1 MYKEKFSNY
10 HLYGERSKPIP
21 SDFIHVQSFDSLI
34 DLYDGQIKP
43 HLHTLLVHVLVI
55 KEGKV
60 IITLSKKEV
69 EVTGPCLV
77 LIPANIVHGFLY
89 DKTKGW
95 AFTISSNYIEDIL
108 KPIPTFQMKFN
119 KLHIIP
125 GAAGN
130 VNFKHLSLI
139 ADNIAKEL
147 SSNLAGKSLILQ
159 SGFAILIV
167 ESLRTLYQQENIS
180 ITQENRKLK
189 YYQDFQNLIKE
200 SLLTDNRNI
209 AQYAKELGVT
219 TIHLNRICQSVAGK
233 SALHVVQD
241 YLIQGALNYLN
252 NTDYSVSEISYILKV
267 KDPFYF
273 SRLFKKHIGVSPKVY
288 GKNPNNSKFEG

>member
-1 MYKEKFSNY
+1 
-10 HLYGERSKPIP
+10 
-21 SDFIHVQSFDSLI
+21 
-34 DLYDGQIKP
+34 
-43 HLHTLLVHVLVI
+43 
-55 KEGKV
+55 
-60 IITLSKKEV
+60 
-69 EVTGPCLV
+69 
-77 LIPANIVHGFLY
+77 
-89 DKTKGW
+89 
-95 AFTISSNYIEDIL
+95 FTISSNYIDAIL
-108 KPIPTFQMKFN
+108 KPLPTFQMKFN
-119 KLHIIP
+119 KVHIIP
-125 GAAGN
+125 GAPVHA
-130 VNFKHLSLI
+130 NFLNLSLI

-147 SSNLAGKSLILQ
+147 SSNLAGKSLILK
-159 SGFAILIV
+159 SSFSLLII
-167 ESLRTLYQQENIS
+167 ESLRTLYHQENMS
-180 ITQENRKLK
+180 FTQENRKLK

-209 AQYAKELGVT
+209 SQYAKELGVT

-288 GKNPNNSKFEG
+288 RKNPSNSRFEG

>member
-34 DLYDGQIKP
+34 ELYDGQIKP

-55 KEGKV
+55 KQGKV
-60 IITLSKKEV
+60 LVTLSKKEV

-77 LIPANIVHGFLY
+77 LIPANIVHGFVY
-89 DKTKGW
+89 NKTKGW
-95 AFTISSNYIEDIL
+95 AFTISSNYIDDIL

-119 KLHIIP
+119 KVHVIP
-125 GAAGN
+125 EN
-130 VNFKHLSLI
+130 QEDSNFLNLSFI

-147 SSNLAGKSLILQ
+147 NSNLAAKNLVLQ
-159 SGFAILIV
+159 SSFALLII
-167 ESLRTLYQQENIS
+167 ESLRTLYRQGNMS
-180 ITQENRKLK
+180 FTQENRKLK

-200 SLLTDNRNI
+200 SLFTNNRTI
-209 AQYAKELGVT
+209 SQYAKELGIT

-241 YLIQGALNYLN
+241 HLIQGALNY
-252 NTDYSVSEISYILKV
+252 
-267 KDPFYF
+267 
-273 SRLFKKHIGVSPKVY
+273 
-288 GKNPNNSKFEG
+288 

>member
-1 MYKEKFSNY
+1 MFKEKFSNY

-34 DLYDGQIKP
+34 ELYDGQIKP
-43 HLHTLLVHVLVI
+43 HLHTLLVHILVI

-60 IITLSKKEV
+60 MVTLSKKEV

-95 AFTISSNYIEDIL
+95 AFTISSNYLDDIL
-108 KPIPTFQMKFN
+108 KPLPTFQLKFN
-119 KLHIIP
+119 KVHIL
-125 GAAGN
+125 AAELAGSSFLN
-130 VNFKHLSLI
+130 LSFI
-139 ADNIAKEL
+139 ADKIAHEL
-147 SSNLAGKSLILQ
+147 SSDLAGKALVLQ
-159 SGFAILIV
+159 SSLTLLIV
-167 ESLRTLYQQENIS
+167 ESLRALYHQENKS
-180 ITQENRKLK
+180 FTQENRKLK
-189 YYQDFQNLIKE
+189 YYQDFQHLIKE
-200 SLLTDNRNI
+200 SLLTDNKNI
-209 AQYAKELGVT
+209 SQYAKELGVT

-241 YLIQGALNYLN
+241 FLIQGALNYLN
-252 NTDYSVSEISYILKV
+252 NTDYSVSEISFLLKV

-288 GKNPNNSKFEG
+288 RKNPSNSRFES